1 MHPEHKTSNPRVSA
15 RVIENVRLTPDNA
28 PTRVHHLAFSVT
40 DAAFGFEVGDVL
52 GVRPRNSAKAV
63 RDVLSL
69 TDFCQHD
76 EIVTPQGVQTNLG
89 DALWQHLEIGKLTAA
104 HLKSVAARTQSPDLL
119 ELLRPENKAMLDDY
133 VYGRE
138 LFDLLHRYP
147 NAFPTPQALVN
158 ALSRLVGRLY
168 VIANCPHTHPHE
180 AHIAV
185 ELTAYETH
193 KHKRFGV
200 CSRFL
205 IEDALAG
212 AAGVGTEATV
222 FVHKHKHFRV
232 PGHPDTPMLMI
243 GPGTGIAPFR
253 AFLQTRA
260 KQGAQGAHWLFCDE
274 ANAATDVA
282 PNVAPHLANCLYGAQ
297 LDEFCRQGWLDKV
310 SVSPH
315 SQIETALL
323 AQAAE
328 VWQWLHGGAVTY
340 VCGKKTLTAQV
351 APALCH
357 IAQQH
362 GGLSETQAQTWLAN
376 LKEQQRYLVD
386 VY

>member
-1 MHPEHKTSNPRVSA
+1 MHPEHKTSSPRVSA
-15 RVIENVRLTPDNA
+15 RVIDNVRMTPHDA
-28 PTRVHHLAFSVT
+28 PVRVHHVAFSVT

-76 EIVTPQGVQTNLG
+76 EVMTPQGTKTNLG

-104 HLKSVAARTQSPDLL
+104 HLKAVAAHTQSPDLI
-119 ELLRPENKAMLDDY
+119 ELLQPENKAALDDY

-138 LFDLLHRYP
+138 LFDLLRSHP

-168 VIANCPHTHPHE
+168 VIANCPHTHPQE
-180 AHIAV
+180 AHITV

-193 KHKRFGV
+193 KRQRFGV

-205 IEDALAG
+205 IEDAVAG

-232 PGHPDTPMLMI
+232 PSHPDTPMLMI

-260 KQGAQGAHWLFCDE
+260 KQEAQGEHWLFCD
-274 ANAATDVA
+274 AMHDVSHSPTSE
-282 PNVAPHLANCLYGAQ
+282 PNLADCLYGAQ
-297 LDEFCRQGWLDKV
+297 LDEFRQGGWLSKV
-310 SVSPH
+310 SVAPH
-315 SQIETALL
+315 NQIEIALL

-328 VWQWLHGGAVTY
+328 IWQWLQGETVAY

-351 APALCH
+351 APTLCH

-362 GGLSETQAQTWLAN
+362 GGLNEAQAQRWLAN
-376 LKEQQRYLVD
+376 LIEQKRYLVD